1 VSTPTFTPKQLHA
14 RIKWCEEQKDIDKPE
29 MRMVRDF
36 AECCRYALALEAERD
51 ALKAENQRLLG
62 ELGVPEPNEKDGGK

>member
-1 VSTPTFTPKQLHA
+1 MSTPTFTA
-14 RIKWCEEQKDIDKPE
+14 ADFIK
-29 MRMVRDF
+29 RMVEFCGGWGDE
-36 AECCRYALALEAERD
+36 AASYLASEMASALSKLEAERD